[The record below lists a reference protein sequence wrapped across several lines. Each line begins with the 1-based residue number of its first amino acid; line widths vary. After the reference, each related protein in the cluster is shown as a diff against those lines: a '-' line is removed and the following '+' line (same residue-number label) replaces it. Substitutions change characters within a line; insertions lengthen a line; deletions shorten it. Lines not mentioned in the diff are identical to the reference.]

1 MMEPGW
7 HGIKQIN
14 NNNKLNKMKT
24 KASQLKNNHK
34 KIANKASRRVITKMK
49 MIQVAEV
56 VMMKS
61 NP

>member
-1 MMEPGW
+1 MMELGW
-7 HGIKQIN
+7 HGIKLIN

-24 KASQLKNNHK
+24 KASQLKNNLK
-34 KIANKASRRVITKMK
+34 RIANKANHRVIMKMK

-56 VMMKS
+56 VMKN